1 MKKLTGILE
10 SPKKTA
16 LVCCVLVGMF
26 TYLWRFIYPV
36 LGYVITMLAISFAAW
51 LRPDV
56 PGGSIESWL
65 LSFPIAI
72 LINVGLFALPLL
84 PLFVIFRRRVSNR
97 AMSLLVIGWFVSYLL
112 LYLMFPLSE
121 RL

>member
-1 MKKLTGILE
+1 MKILTGFLE
-10 SPKKTA
+10 SPKRTVLA
-16 LVCCVLVGMF
+16 CCILVGMF

-36 LGYVITMLAISFAAW
+36 LGYVITMLAIKFAAW

-56 PGGSIESWL
+56 PGGSVESWL

-72 LINVGLFALPLL
+72 LINVSLFAVPLW
-84 PLFVIFRRRVSNR
+84 PLFVIFRSRVSNR
-97 AMSLLVIGWFVSYLL
+97 VMSVLVVGWFVSYLL
-112 LYLMFPLSE
+112 LYIIFPLNE